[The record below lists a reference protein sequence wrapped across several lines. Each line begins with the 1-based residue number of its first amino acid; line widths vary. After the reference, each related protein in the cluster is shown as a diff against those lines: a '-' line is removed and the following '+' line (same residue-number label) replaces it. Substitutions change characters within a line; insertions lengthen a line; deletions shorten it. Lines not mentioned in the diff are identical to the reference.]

1 MMRRQQRE
9 GVISSFHVPM
19 HEAFNEGIT
28 QHTCIVYIPIVRR
41 IMALSIYTGIQI
53 YTWQEVVLFCFV
65 NALHTK

>member
-1 MMRRQQRE
+1 MKE
-9 GVISSFHVPM
+9 SLK
-19 HEAFNEGIT
+19 
-28 QHTCIVYIPIVRR
+28 HTCIVYIPIVRR